1 MSIHVSFV
9 LAVSDLAAERVFY
22 RDVLGLGDP
31 VLNSN
36 VWVEFA
42 LGDGSSFCLEKAPA
56 GRDTIPGNGH
66 TGLLFVVDSVDEFDK
81 RYREHGFEGESV
93 GIPCEQTGIHA
104 RQYPDPEGNL
114 FRVTDSRL
122 R

>member
-1 MSIHVSFV
+1 MSIHASFV
-9 LAVSDLAAERVFY
+9 LTVSDLGAERAFY
-22 RDVLGLGDP
+22 RDVVGLGDP

-36 VWVEFA
+36 VWVEFD
-42 LGDGSSFCLEKAPA
+42 LGDGSSFCLEKPAPGKNTPPQN
-56 GRDTIPGNGH
+56 GRSSF
-66 TGLLFVVDSVDEFDK
+66 LFVVDSVEEFDK
-81 RYREHGFEGESV
+81 RYRERGFEGESV
-93 GIPCEQTGIHA
+93 GIPCEHLGMHA

>member
-1 MSIHVSFV
+1 MSIQASFV
-9 LAVSDLAAERVFY
+9 LAVSDLGAERAFY
-22 RDVLGLGDP
+22 RDVVGLGDP

-36 VWVEFA
+36 VWVEFD
-42 LGDGSSFCLEKAPA
+42 LGNGCSFCLEKPAPGKTPA
-56 GRDTIPGNGH
+56 QPNGRTSF
-66 TGLLFVVDSVDEFDK
+66 LFLVDSVAEFDK
-81 RYREHGFEGESV
+81 RYREYGFGGESAD
-93 GIPCEQTGIHA
+93 IPCEHLGMHA

>member
-1 MSIHVSFV
+1 MSIHASFV
-9 LAVSDLAAERVFY
+9 LTVTDLGAERAFY
-22 RDVLGLGDP
+22 RDVVGLGDP

-36 VWVEFA
+36 VWVVFD
-42 LGDGSSFCLEKAPA
+42 LGSGSSFCLEKTAPGKGTPPQN
-56 GRDTIPGNGH
+56 GRSSF
-66 TGLLFVVDSVDEFDK
+66 LFVVDSVADFDK

-93 GIPCEQTGIHA
+93 GIPCEHLGMHA

-114 FRVTDSRL
+114 FRVTDRRL